1 MCSPEKPTPSSGGDE
16 VEGKHVRNRA
26 ALGVC
31 EARSVAG
38 KVVAGLLAPRAGGDG
53 GGCFDSVPWPPFSHR
68 FPAVPNPTD
77 PVQERRPGAGVGRP
91 CMQCW
96 GCTVGNGKSLHCPQV
111 LEALEPLTPEGPV
124 VKVKSDF
131 KMLVQGLIMFSNELP
146 QACFV

>member
-1 MCSPEKPTPSSGGDE
+1 MRAGPVPALTRRCSLAFQPMCSPEKLTPSSGGDE

-53 GGCFDSVPWPPFSHR
+53 RGCFDSVSWPPFSHR

-96 GCTVGNGKSLHCPQV
+96 GCTCRQWEVPALSPGVGSFRTFNPRRTRS
-111 LEALEPLTPEGPV
+111 
-124 VKVKSDF
+124 
-131 KMLVQGLIMFSNELP
+131 QGEKRL
-146 QACFV
+146 